1 MAGVRGHVIPMV
13 TYRRMQPALRMSAW
27 LRLLV
32 LSATYPDVPFEAQ
45 TIGRSPKG
53 ARHAVAVATVGPL
66 DPDPQARREVAQAHL
81 AVLVELFVR
90 GMREPLPLS
99 CKTSAAYAAD
109 RALGREPG
117 EAALSARK
125 EWESRNDW
133 DNENRDKEQR
143 FVLGEE
149 LSFVDMLARTGH
161 PAPGEGAE
169 LDPPEPHR
177 FGVCARTLWD
187 GLLEFESLRL
197 R

>member
-1 MAGVRGHVIPMV
+1 
-13 TYRRMQPALRMSAW
+13 MQPALRMSAW
-27 LRLLV
+27 LRLLA
-32 LSATYPDVPFEAQ
+32 LSATYPEVPFETQ
-45 TIGRSPKG
+45 TIGRTPKG

-66 DPDPQARREVAQAHL
+66 DPDPQVRRDVAQAHL
-81 AVLVELFVR
+81 AVLVELFRR
-90 GMREPLPLS
+90 GMSEPLPLF

-109 RALGREPG
+109 RALEREPG
-117 EAALSARK
+117 EAAQSARK

-133 DNENRDKEQR
+133 DNENRDKEHR

-149 LSFVDMLARTGH
+149 LSFADMIAVTGN
-161 PAPGEGAE
+161 PVPGEGIE

-187 GLLEFESLRL
+187 GLLAFESLRL